1 MGIENGRVLGTESV
15 RVRALPR
22 GGSGATGVGQRAG
35 SAVVMTE
42 PLSVQLIRRLLGS
55 QGDGSLWRVP
65 RGDAAALNAP
75 KHRGVKIALLREGR
89 GQESSELVEDLLAD
103 WLKGHN

>member
-35 SAVVMTE
+35 SAEAVR
-42 PLSVQLIRRLLGS
+42 SVDPPRPQRRSVAFPPGITME
-55 QGDGSLWRVP
+55 G
-65 RGDAAALNAP
+65 ATAP
-75 KHRGVKIALLREGR
+75 EG
-89 GQESSELVEDLLAD
+89 G
-103 WLKGHN
+103 